1 VGLAPGSHQVLLPK
15 EVEDHGYCHSQ
26 EEVGE
31 DSSSLDSL
39 HCSHSSDLRHSRE
52 AELVGTSAV
61 FCPGLQ
67 TSSVLPSLQIQEEGE
82 GAGRL
87 EAADYLQRRRIPLM
101 LASLRLRL
109 LLQGVEEPRHPARP

>member
-1 VGLAPGSHQVLLPK
+1 MDLALGSHQVHLPM
-15 EVEDHGYCHSQ
+15 EVEDHGYCHFQ

-31 DSSSLDSL
+31 DSSSPDSL

-52 AELVGTSAV
+52 AELVGTLAV
-61 FCPGLQ
+61 FCPGLL

-82 GAGRL
+82 AAERL
-87 EAADYLQRRRIPLM
+87 EAADYLQRRMILMM

-109 LLQGVEEPRHPARP
+109 QLQGVEEPRHPARP